1 MFMCVAG
8 SLYAASIAEAGRA
21 GQRIPNADKTIGL
34 WYIDAHNNQPSIVM
48 PTLDPRVD
56 AYIAKSADF
65 AQPILEHL
73 RAVVHAACPDVEETM
88 KWSFPHFMYKG
99 MMCSMASFK
108 AHCALNFWKAELL
121 MAEEANREAM
131 GQFGRIASVK
141 DLPPKKALTG
151 YIKKAMKLNDE
162 GIAAPARAKPAEPR
176 ELAIPDDLAAA
187 LREVPAAH
195 KHFEAFSPSKKR
207 DYAEWIA
214 EAKTEAT
221 RTRRREQ
228 AVEWIAEGKAR
239 NWKYEKC

>member
-1 MFMCVAG
+1 
-8 SLYAASIAEAGRA
+8 
-21 GQRIPNADKTIGL
+21 
-34 WYIDAHNNQPSIVM
+34 M
-48 PTLDPRVD
+48 PTTDPRID

-121 MAEEANREAM
+121 MAADEVNREAM
-131 GQFGRIASVK
+131 GHFGKITSIK
-141 DLPPKKALTG
+141 DLPSKKVLTA
-151 YIKKAMKLNDE
+151 YIKQAMKLNDD
-162 GIAAPARAKPAEPR
+162 GVAAPARARQATPR
-176 ELAIPDDLAAA
+176 PLDIPDDLNAA
-187 LREVPAAH
+187 LDAVPAAR
-195 KHFEAFSPSKKR
+195 KYFNAFSPSKQR
-207 DYAEWIA
+207 DYADWLN

-228 AVEWIAEGKAR
+228 AIEWITEGKPR

>member
-1 MFMCVAG
+1 M
-8 SLYAASIAEAGRA
+8 S
-21 GQRIPNADKTIGL
+21 T
-34 WYIDAHNNQPSIVM
+34 
-48 PTLDPRVD
+48 TDPRID
-56 AYIAKSADF
+56 AYIAKSASF

-121 MAEEANREAM
+121 MAADEVNREAM
-131 GQFGRIASVK
+131 GHFGKITSIK
-141 DLPPKKALTG
+141 DLPSKKVLTA
-151 YIKKAMKLNDE
+151 YIKQAMKLNDD
-162 GIAAPARAKPAEPR
+162 GVAAPAHAKPATPR
-176 ELAIPDDLAAA
+176 PLDIPDDLNAA
-187 LREVPAAH
+187 LDAVPAAR
-195 KHFEAFSPSKKR
+195 KHFNAFSPSKQR
-207 DYAEWIA
+207 DYADWLN

-228 AVEWIAEGKAR
+228 AIEWITEGKSR

>member
-1 MFMCVAG
+1 
-8 SLYAASIAEAGRA
+8 
-21 GQRIPNADKTIGL
+21 
-34 WYIDAHNNQPSIVM
+34 M

-73 RAVVHAACPDVEETM
+73 RAVVHAACPEVEETM

-108 AHCALNFWKAELL
+108 AHCAFGFWKAELL
-121 MAEEANREAM
+121 MADDEVKREAM
-131 GQFGRIASVK
+131 GHFGRITAVK
-141 DLPPKKALTG
+141 DLPSKKVLAG
-151 YIKKAMKLNDE
+151 YIKQAMKLNDD
-162 GIAAPARAKPAEPR
+162 GVAAPARAKPAKPR
-176 ELAIPDDLAAA
+176 VLEIPDDLNAA
-187 LREVPAAH
+187 LDAVPAARE
-195 KHFEAFSPSKKR
+195 HFDSFTPSKQR
-207 DYAEWIA
+207 DYADWLN

-228 AVEWIAEGKAR
+228 AVEWIAEGKSR